1 MEGKGSATITDMTVD
16 LILNKEKYDDVYP
29 KDEEDSEDEN
39 EEADSEPENEVL
51 KRYKE
56 ESEKLDSLVKEAS
69 DEQLSANSRLNILE
83 QYGTTVAKSSAEG
96 LSKGIEQYKVERRK
110 IFGDHTAS
118 LAKLKEL
125 QNDRALLDK
134 ETRKAREAARREKVK
149 AEKAK
154 SKKAAEKLLALQEK
168 RQEKQRLKD
177 ERVAFWPKKVYRI
190 VLSLETNAEF
200 TPGSSRRGSISSV
213 VKPTLPS
220 PSPEAKTG
228 SDRNEP
234 SSDGGACQIG
244 LAISYIT
251 YSASWSPRYDLN
263 LATPTRSATI
273 TYRAEFVNQTS
284 EYWRDAKIILSTS
297 QTASQ
302 GLGETIPTMEPW
314 HISLIKGYG
323 SNSMD
328 DALFSRNEVQK
339 KSNALIFGQKK
350 FQEPRSS
357 LFGLDNHHKPLFP
370 YQQITQPQI
379 QKAQQAAFTKL
390 REISS
395 YNNQS
400 NTAPGLFGTS
410 NNQSNTTSGLFGASN
425 NQSNT
430 APGLFGA
437 SNNQSNT
444 APGLFGASQ
453 PFGAPS
459 AAESNP
465 ARSGQLSLNEGI
477 DKFEYD
483 AQTITPHDTTIE
495 FEESSWEETGL
506 TATYD
511 VPGLRSIPPSNLTRR
526 HRIASITLKDIQLSY
541 VLVPKLRAAAFL
553 RARLRNT
560 STITLL
566 RGPAGLTLDGSFLGN
581 TTLSRCSAGEAFNLN
596 LGTDPA
602 INVVYTKPVVR
613 RSQTG
618 VFAKEGSSVFTR
630 SILITNTKS
639 KDPLEGTVL
648 DQIPVSDD
656 EKLRVDILQPKGLRN
671 EGDHVLDGVAATVEM
686 ASRGS
691 AVAQNNVKS
700 NRDSSVSS
708 SSYDAR
714 SSGKEEKWGRAVAT
728 LKKGGEVRWN
738 LKLNPGQGVRLLL
751 EYEARFP
758 SSDGI
763 VGSSR

>member
-1 MEGKGSATITDMTVD
+1 MTVD
-16 LILNKEKYDDVYP
+16 LVSNKEKYDDVYP
-29 KDEEDSEDEN
+29 KYEEDSDDEN
-39 EEADSEPENEVL
+39 EEADSEPENRVL

-56 ESEKLDSLVKEAS
+56 ESERLDNLAKEAS
-69 DEQLSANSRLNILE
+69 EEQLSANSRLKILE
-83 QYGTTVAKSSAEG
+83 QYGLTVAKSSPEG

-110 IFGDHTAS
+110 IFEDHTACV
-118 LAKLKEL
+118 AKLEQL
-125 QNDRALLDK
+125 QNGRALLDK

-154 SKKAAEKLLALQEK
+154 SKKAAEKLLALQKK

-177 ERVAFWPKKVYRI
+177 ERVAFWPNKVYRV
-190 VLSLETNAEF
+190 VLSLETNADF
-200 TPGSSRRGSISSV
+200 TPGSSRRGSVSSL

-244 LAISYIT
+244 LALSYIT
-251 YSASWSPRYDLN
+251 HSASWSPRYDLN
-263 LATPTRSATI
+263 LTTPTRSATV
-273 TYRAEFVNQTS
+273 TYRAEFLNKTS

-302 GLGETIPTMEPW
+302 GLGELIPTMEPW

-323 SNSMD
+323 SNNMD

-339 KSNALIFGQKK
+339 KPNVNIFGQKK

-357 LFGLDNHHKPLFP
+357 QFGLANQNTTLFQQLNNSSP
-370 YQQITQPQI
+370 REQPQQIQQV
-379 QKAQQAAFTKL
+379 QAQFSRSGQL
-390 REISS
+390 PLSINR
-395 YNNQS
+395 S
-400 NTAPGLFGTS
+400 NAE
-410 NNQSNTTSGLFGASN
+410 
-425 NQSNT
+425 
-430 APGLFGA
+430 
-437 SNNQSNT
+437 
-444 APGLFGASQ
+444 PGLFGASQ
-453 PFGAPS
+453 PFSSHSAVQSAPAGSGLFSLPTSRS
-459 AAESNP
+459 AHEPHAM
-465 ARSGQLSLNEGI
+465 RKMRQLSSDEGI
-477 DKFEYD
+477 DNFEYD
-483 AQTITPHDTTIE
+483 AQTIIPYDTTID

-553 RARLRNT
+553 KARLQN
-560 STITLL
+560 SSNITLL

-581 TTLSRCSAGEAFNLN
+581 TTLSRCSAGEAFSLN

-630 SILITNTKS
+630 SVLITNTKS

-656 EKLRVDILQPKGLRN
+656 EKLRVDVLQPKGLRN
-671 EGDHVLDGVAATVEM
+671 EGDHVPDGVAAKVEM

-691 AVAQNNVKS
+691 AVAQNNNNS
-700 NRDSSVSS
+700 NRDSSASS

-714 SSGKEEKWGRAVAT
+714 NSGKEEKWGRAVAT
-728 LKKGGEVRWN
+728 LKKGGEIRWN
-738 LKLNPGQGVRLLL
+738 VKLNPGQGVRLVL

-758 SSDGI
+758 SSDSI
-763 VGSSR
+763 VGLWYKDFEGMRL

>member
-16 LILNKEKYDDVYP
+16 LVFNKEKYDDVYP
-29 KDEEDSEDEN
+29 KDEEDSDDED

-51 KRYKE
+51 KRYEE
-56 ESEKLDSLVKEAS
+56 ESEKLDNLVKEAS

-83 QYGTTVAKSSAEG
+83 QYGTTIAKSSPEG

-110 IFGDHTAS
+110 IFEDHTAS
-118 LAKLKEL
+118 VAKLKEL
-125 QNDRALLDK
+125 QNGRALLDK

-177 ERVAFWPKKVYRI
+177 ERVAFWPKKVYRV
-190 VLSLETNAEF
+190 VLSLETNVDF
-200 TPGSSRRGSISSV
+200 TPGSSRRGSVSSL
-213 VKPTLPS
+213 VKPTQPS

-234 SSDGGACQIG
+234 SSVGGACQIG
-244 LAISYIT
+244 LALSYIT

-263 LATPTRSATI
+263 LTTPTRSATI
-273 TYRAEFVNQTS
+273 TYRAEFLNKTS
-284 EYWRDAKIILSTS
+284 EHWRDAKIILSTS

-302 GLGETIPTMEPW
+302 GLGELIPTMEPW
-314 HISLIKGYG
+314 HISLIKGRG

-328 DALFSRNEVQK
+328 DALFSRNEVQN
-339 KSNALIFGQKK
+339 KSNGNIFGQK

-357 LFGLDNHHKPLFP
+357 LFGLANQNTPSAQQLNSYP
-370 YQQITQPQI
+370 REQPQQIQLV
-379 QKAQQAAFTKL
+379 QQAQL
-390 REISS
+390 PR
-395 YNNQS
+395 YRQL
-400 NTAPGLFGTS
+400 PS
-410 NNQSNTTSGLFGASN
+410 NNNPHEPYAMRKMLRRQL
-425 NQSNT
+425 
-430 APGLFGA
+430 
-437 SNNQSNT
+437 
-444 APGLFGASQ
+444 
-453 PFGAPS
+453 PS
-459 AAESNP
+459 D
-465 ARSGQLSLNEGI
+465 EGI
-477 DKFEYD
+477 DNFEYD
-483 AQTITPHDTTIE
+483 AQTIIPHDTTID

-553 RARLRNT
+553 KARLRNS

-581 TTLSRCSAGEAFNLN
+581 TTLSRCSAGEAFSLN

-630 SILITNTKS
+630 SVLITNTKS

-656 EKLRVDILQPKGLRN
+656 EKLRVDVLQPKGLRN
-671 EGDHVLDGVAATVEM
+671 EGDHVLDGVAATVEI

-691 AVAQNNVKS
+691 AVAQNNNKS
-700 NRDSSVSS
+700 IRDSSASS

-728 LKKGGEVRWN
+728 LKKGGEIRWN
-738 LKLNPGQGVRLLL
+738 VKLNPGQGVRLVL

-763 VGSSR
+763 VGL

>member
-16 LILNKEKYDDVYP
+16 LILNKEKYDDIYP
-29 KDEEDSEDEN
+29 KDEEDSDDED

-51 KRYKE
+51 KRYRD
-56 ESEKLDSLVKEAS
+56 ESEKLDNLVKEAS

-83 QYGTTVAKSSAEG
+83 QYGTTVAKSSAAD

-110 IFGDHTAS
+110 IFEDHTAS
-118 LAKLKEL
+118 VARLKEL

-134 ETRKAREAARREKVK
+134 KTRNAREAARKEKVK
-149 AEKAK
+149 AEKAR

-177 ERVAFWPKKVYRI
+177 ERVAFWPKKVYRV
-190 VLSLETNAEF
+190 VLSLETNADF
-200 TPGSSRRGSISSV
+200 TPGSSRRGSVNSL

-273 TYRAEFVNQTS
+273 TYRAEFVNKTS

-302 GLGETIPTMEPW
+302 GLGELIPTMEPW

-323 SNSMD
+323 SNNMD
-328 DALFSRNEVQK
+328 DALFSRKEVQNQ
-339 KSNALIFGQKK
+339 SNANIFGQKK
-350 FQEPRSS
+350 LQEPRSS
-357 LFGLDNHHKPLFP
+357 LFGLANQNSTLVQPPYNSFP
-370 YQQITQPQI
+370 REQPQ
-379 QKAQQAAFTKL
+379 QLQQMQQQVQQVQVRHFNPSNAAPTLFG
-390 REISS
+390 
-395 YNNQS
+395 S
-400 NTAPGLFGTS
+400 NSAVNSAPTRGGLFSSTDYKS
-410 NNQSNTTSGLFGASN
+410 ADEPRAMQNMRKHQFSEAEDDGAVN
-425 NQSNT
+425 
-430 APGLFGA
+430 L
-437 SNNQSNT
+437 
-444 APGLFGASQ
+444 
-453 PFGAPS
+453 
-459 AAESNP
+459 
-465 ARSGQLSLNEGI
+465 
-477 DKFEYD
+477 EYD
-483 AQTITPHDTTIE
+483 AQTIIPHDTTIE
-495 FEESSWEETGL
+495 FGESSWEETGL

-553 RARLRNT
+553 KARLRNS

-581 TTLSRCSAGEAFNLN
+581 TMLSRCSAGEAFSLN

-630 SILITNTKS
+630 SVLITNTKS
-639 KDPLEGTVL
+639 KDPLEGMVL

-656 EKLRVDILQPKGLRN
+656 EKLKVDVLQPKGLRN

-691 AVAQNNVKS
+691 AVAQNNIKS
-700 NRDSSVSS
+700 NRDSSAPS
-708 SSYDAR
+708 SSYDTR

-728 LKKGGEVRWN
+728 LRKGGEIRWN
-738 LKLNPGQGVRLLL
+738 LKLNPGHGVRLVL

-758 SSDGI
+758 SSDSI
-763 VGSSR
+763 VGLGR

>member
-29 KDEEDSEDEN
+29 KDEEDSDDED

-83 QYGTTVAKSSAEG
+83 QYGTTVAKSNAEG

-110 IFGDHTAS
+110 IFEDHTAS
-118 LAKLKEL
+118 LTRLKEL

-154 SKKAAEKLLALQEK
+154 SKKAAEKLLAMQEK
-168 RQEKQRLKD
+168 RQEKRRLKD
-177 ERVAFWPKKVYRI
+177 ERVTYWPKKVYRV

-200 TPGSSRRGSISSV
+200 TPGSSRRGSVSSV

-228 SDRNEP
+228 SDRNES

-284 EYWRDAKIILSTS
+284 EYWRDAKIVLSTS

-302 GLGETIPTMEPW
+302 GLGEMIPTLEPW

-328 DALFSRNEVQK
+328 DALFSRNEVQN
-339 KSNALIFGQKK
+339 KSNSHIFGQKK

-357 LFGLDNHHKPLFP
+357 LFGLDNHHTPLF
-370 YQQITQPQI
+370 QPLNNSDPREQTLQI
-379 QKAQQAAFTKL
+379 QRQMQQVQQAPLGRLKN
-390 REISS
+390 I
-395 YNNQS
+395 
-400 NTAPGLFGTS
+400 APD
-410 NNQSNTTSGLFGASN
+410 N

-459 AAESNP
+459 AVKSKP
-465 ARSGQLSLNEGI
+465 ARSSLFSSSDSKGAHESGRRVKSSDEGI
-477 DKFEYD
+477 DNFEYD
-483 AQTITPHDTTIE
+483 AQTIIPDDNKIE
-495 FEESSWEETGL
+495 FEESSWEEDGL

-553 RARLRNT
+553 RARLQNT

-581 TTLSRCSAGEAFNLN
+581 TTLSRCSAGEAFSLN

-602 INVVYTKPVVR
+602 IKVVYTKPVVR

-618 VFAKEGSSVFTR
+618 VFAKEGNSVFTR
-630 SILITNTKS
+630 SVLITNTRS
-639 KDPLEGTVL
+639 KDPLDGTVL

-656 EKLRVDILQPKGLRN
+656 EKLRVDVLQPKGLRN

-691 AVAQNNVKS
+691 AVAQNNIKS
-700 NRDSSVSS
+700 NRDSSASS

-714 SSGKEEKWGRAVAT
+714 SSVKEEKWGRAVAT
-728 LKKGGEVRWN
+728 LKKGGEIRWN
-738 LKLNPGQGVRLLL
+738 LKLNPGQAVRLVL

-758 SSDGI
+758 SSDSI
-763 VGSSR
+763 VGLSR

>member
-16 LILNKEKYDDVYP
+16 LVFNKEKYDDVYP
-29 KDEEDSEDEN
+29 KDEEDSDDED

-56 ESEKLDSLVKEAS
+56 ESEKLDNLVKEAS

-83 QYGTTVAKSSAEG
+83 QYGTTVAKSSPEG
-96 LSKGIEQYKVERRK
+96 LSKGIEQYKVERRR
-110 IFGDHTAS
+110 IFEDHTAS
-118 LAKLKEL
+118 VAKLKEL
-125 QNDRALLDK
+125 QNGRALLDK
-134 ETRKAREAARREKVK
+134 ETHKAREAASREKVK

-177 ERVAFWPKKVYRI
+177 ERVAFWPKKVYRV
-190 VLSLETNAEF
+190 VLSLETNADF
-200 TPGSSRRGSISSV
+200 TPGSSRRGSVSSV

-220 PSPEAKTG
+220 PSLVAKTG

-263 LATPTRSATI
+263 LTTPTRSATI
-273 TYRAEFVNQTS
+273 TYRAEFLNKTS

-302 GLGETIPTMEPW
+302 GLGELIPTMEPW
-314 HISLIKGYG
+314 HISLIKGHG

-328 DALFSRNEVQK
+328 DALFSRNEVHN
-339 KSNALIFGQKK
+339 KSNVNIFGQKK
-350 FQEPRSS
+350 VQEPRSS
-357 LFGLDNHHKPLFP
+357 LFGLANQNTPSFQTKNNS
-370 YQQITQPQI
+370 YSREQPQ
-379 QKAQQAAFTKL
+379 QTQQL
-390 REISS
+390 RSVQVS
-395 YNNQS
+395 R
-400 NTAPGLFGTS
+400 FGQLPS
-410 NNQSNTTSGLFGASN
+410 NNNRSNAE
-425 NQSNT
+425 
-430 APGLFGA
+430 PV
-437 SNNQSNT
+437 
-444 APGLFGASQ
+444 LFGASQ
-453 PFGAPS
+453 HS
-459 AAESNP
+459 AVQSAP
-465 ARSGQLSLNEGI
+465 ARTTRRRLSSDEGI
-477 DKFEYD
+477 ETFEYD
-483 AQTITPHDTTIE
+483 AQTIIPHDTTID

-553 RARLRNT
+553 KARLRNS

-581 TTLSRCSAGEAFNLN
+581 TTLSRCSAGEAFSLN

-630 SILITNTKS
+630 SVLITNTKS
-639 KDPLEGTVL
+639 KDPVEGTVL

-656 EKLRVDILQPKGLRN
+656 EKLRVDVLQPKGLRN

-691 AVAQNNVKS
+691 AVAQNNNKS
-700 NRDSSVSS
+700 NRESSASS

-714 SSGKEEKWGRAVAT
+714 SSGKEEKWGRAIAT
-728 LKKGGEVRWN
+728 LKKGGEIRWN
-738 LKLNPGQGVRLLL
+738 VKLNPGQGVRLVL

-758 SSDGI
+758 SSDSI
-763 VGSSR
+763 VGL

>member
-16 LILNKEKYDDVYP
+16 LIFNKEKYDDVYP
-29 KDEEDSEDEN
+29 KDEEDSDEED
-39 EEADSEPENEVL
+39 EEADSEPENEVV

-56 ESEKLDSLVKEAS
+56 ESEKLDNLVKEAS

-83 QYGTTVAKSSAEG
+83 QYGTTVAKSSPDG

-110 IFGDHTAS
+110 IFEDHTAS
-118 LAKLKEL
+118 VAKLKEL

-154 SKKAAEKLLALQEK
+154 RKKAAEKLLVLQEK
-168 RQEKQRLKD
+168 QQETQRLKD
-177 ERVAFWPKKVYRI
+177 ERVAFWPKKVYRV
-190 VLSLETNAEF
+190 VLSLETNADF
-200 TPGSSRRGSISSV
+200 TPGSSRRGSVSSL
-213 VKPTLPS
+213 VKPTIPPP
-220 PSPEAKTG
+220 PSPEAKTE

-273 TYRAEFVNQTS
+273 TYRAEFLNKTS

-302 GLGETIPTMEPW
+302 GIGDLIPTMEPW

-323 SNSMD
+323 KNSMD
-328 DALFSRNEVQK
+328 DALFSRKEVHNKTYVDAFAQK
-339 KSNALIFGQKK
+339 R
-350 FQEPRSS
+350 FQAPRSS
-357 LFGLDNHHKPLFP
+357 LFGLANQNTPLFQP
-370 YQQITQPQI
+370 QENSYLPGQPQQI
-379 QKAQQAAFTKL
+379 QQVQQQSLPVFGQQF
-390 REISS
+390 SN
-395 YNNQS
+395 NNQS
-400 NTAPGLFGTS
+400 NA
-410 NNQSNTTSGLFGASN
+410 TSGLYSA
-425 NQSNT
+425 
-430 APGLFGA
+430 L
-437 SNNQSNT
+437 
-444 APGLFGASQ
+444 Q
-453 PFGAPS
+453 PF
-459 AAESNP
+459 AAESV
-465 ARSGQLSLNEGI
+465 LSSSFAKIAPVSRLHKNQSSEGEGI
-477 DKFEYD
+477 DTFEYD
-483 AQTITPHDTTIE
+483 TQTITPHDTTID

-553 RARLRNT
+553 KARLRNS

-581 TTLSRCSAGEAFNLN
+581 TTLSRCSAGEAFSLN

-630 SILITNTKS
+630 SVLIRNTKS
-639 KDPLEGTVL
+639 KDPLEGTVF

-656 EKLRVDILQPKGLRN
+656 DKLRVDVLQPKGLRN
-671 EGDHVLDGVAATVEM
+671 EGDHVLDGVAVTVE
-686 ASRGS
+686 AVSHGT
-691 AVAQNNVKS
+691 AVAQNNNKN
-700 NRDSSVSS
+700 NRDSSASS
-708 SSYDAR
+708 TDAR

-728 LKKGGEVRWN
+728 LKKDGEIRWN
-738 LKLNPGQGVRLLL
+738 VKLNPGQGVRLVL

-758 SSDGI
+758 SSDSV

>member
-29 KDEEDSEDEN
+29 KDEEDSDDEDD
-39 EEADSEPENEVL
+39 EADSEPENEVL

-56 ESEKLDSLVKEAS
+56 EREKLDSLVKEAS

-110 IFGDHTAS
+110 IFEDHTAS
-118 LAKLKEL
+118 VARLKEL

-154 SKKAAEKLLALQEK
+154 SKKAAEKLIALQEI
-168 RQEKQRLKD
+168 RQEKQRLMD
-177 ERVAFWPKKVYRI
+177 ERVAFWPKKVYRV
-190 VLSLETNAEF
+190 VLSLETNADF
-200 TPGSSRRGSISSV
+200 TPGSSRRGSVSSL
-213 VKPTLPS
+213 VKPTL

-273 TYRAEFVNQTS
+273 TYRAEFVNKTS

-297 QTASQ
+297 QTAFQ
-302 GLGETIPTMEPW
+302 GLGELIPTMEPW
-314 HISLIKGYG
+314 HISLVKGHG
-323 SNSMD
+323 SSSMD
-328 DALFSRNEVQK
+328 DALFSRSEVQNRSK
-339 KSNALIFGQKK
+339 ASIFGQKK
-350 FQEPRSS
+350 LQEPRSS
-357 LFGLDNHHKPLFP
+357 LFGLADQNAQPLSNSYP
-370 YQQITQPQI
+370 REQPQKI
-379 QKAQQAAFTKL
+379 QMLQQYQPHLQQFQPAQQAQAPAFRL
-390 REISS
+390 GPS
-395 YNNQS
+395 NNNRS
-400 NTAPGLFGTS
+400 NQTSTLFGSHSAVNSAPTR
-410 NNQSNTTSGLFGASN
+410 SGLSDHKSAHEPYAM
-425 NQSNT
+425 QSM
-430 APGLFGA
+430 AK
-437 SNNQSNT
+437 
-444 APGLFGASQ
+444 
-453 PFGAPS
+453 
-459 AAESNP
+459 
-465 ARSGQLSLNEGI
+465 RRLSSDEGT
-477 DKFEYD
+477 DNFEYD
-483 AQTITPHDTTIE
+483 AQTIIPHDTAID
-495 FEESSWEETGL
+495 FGESSWEETGL

-511 VPGLRSIPPSNLTRR
+511 VPGHRSIPPSNLTRR

-553 RARLRNT
+553 KARLRNS

-581 TTLSRCSAGEAFNLN
+581 TTLSRCSAGEAFSLN

-630 SILITNTKS
+630 SVLITNTKS

-656 EKLRVDILQPKGLRN
+656 EKLRVDVLQPKGLRN
-671 EGDHVLDGVAATVEM
+671 EGDHVLDGVAATAEM

-691 AVAQNNVKS
+691 AVAQNNIKS
-700 NRDSSVSS
+700 NQDTSASS
-708 SSYDAR
+708 SSYDVR

-728 LKKGGEVRWN
+728 LKKGGEIRWN
-738 LKLNPGQGVRLLL
+738 VKLNPGQGVRLVL

-758 SSDGI
+758 SSDRI
-763 VGSSR
+763 VGL

>member
-16 LILNKEKYDDVYP
+16 LISNKEKYDDVHP
-29 KDEEDSEDEN
+29 KEEEESDDED
-39 EEADSEPENEVL
+39 EEADSEPENEVIR
-51 KRYKE
+51 RYKE
-56 ESEKLDSLVKEAS
+56 ESEYLDNLVKDAS

-83 QYGTTVAKSSAEG
+83 QYGTTVAKSSPEG
-96 LSKGIEQYKVERRK
+96 LSKGIEQYKVERRR
-110 IFGDHTAS
+110 IFEDHTAS
-118 LAKLKEL
+118 VDKLKEL
-125 QNDRALLDK
+125 QNRRALLDK
-134 ETRKAREAARREKVK
+134 GTRKAREAAKREKLK

-168 RQEKQRLKD
+168 RQEIQRLKD
-177 ERVAFWPKKVYRI
+177 ERVAFWPKKVYRV
-190 VLSLETNAEF
+190 VLSLETNADF
-200 TPGSSRRGSISSV
+200 TPGSSRRGSVSSL
-213 VKPTLPS
+213 VKPTLPP
-220 PSPEAKTG
+220 PSPEARTA

-273 TYRAEFVNQTS
+273 TYRAEFLNKTS

-302 GLGETIPTMEPW
+302 GLGELIPTMEPW
-314 HISLIKGYG
+314 HISLIKGHG
-323 SNSMD
+323 SNNN
-328 DALFSRNEVQK
+328 DALFSRKEVQN
-339 KSNALIFGQKK
+339 KSNVHVFEQKK

-357 LFGLDNHHKPLFP
+357 LFGLANQNTPLFQP
-370 YQQITQPQI
+370 SKQQEQPQQIQRVQQQQLQQQSLQAESIFGQQFPINYQRN
-379 QKAQQAAFTKL
+379 AQT
-390 REISS
+390 R
-395 YNNQS
+395 
-400 NTAPGLFGTS
+400 GFGRS
-410 NNQSNTTSGLFGASN
+410 QLS
-425 NQSNT
+425 
-430 APGLFGA
+430 
-437 SNNQSNT
+437 
-444 APGLFGASQ
+444 ASQ
-453 PFGAPS
+453 PFGSYSAVQSESAGSGLFSSLSAP
-459 AAESNP
+459 EQP
-465 ARSGQLSLNEGI
+465 AIRNSRGGQSSSDEGA
-477 DKFEYD
+477 DLFEYD
-483 AQTITPHDTTIE
+483 TQTIIPHDTTID

-526 HRIASITLKDIQLSY
+526 HRIASLTLKDIQLSY

-553 RARLRNT
+553 KARLRNT

-581 TTLSRCSAGEAFNLN
+581 TTLSRCSAGEVFSLN

-602 INVVYTKPVVR
+602 VNVVYTKPVVR

-639 KDPLEGTVL
+639 KEPLEGTVF

-671 EGDHVLDGVAATVEM
+671 EGDHVLDGVAATGEAVT
-686 ASRGS
+686 RGT
-691 AVAQNNVKS
+691 AVAQNNNRNS
-700 NRDSSVSS
+700 RDSSALSS
-708 SSYDAR
+708 STDTKG
-714 SSGKEEKWGRAVAT
+714 SGKEEKWGRAVAT
-728 LKKGGEVRWN
+728 LKKGGEISWN
-738 LKLNPGQGVRLLL
+738 LKLNPGQGVRLVL

-758 SSDGI
+758 SSESI

>member
-1 MEGKGSATITDMTVD
+1 MEPHRQTALIFAYHPQQQGANEITIYGITPTADESSIKVEGKGSATITDMTVD

-29 KDEEDSEDEN
+29 KDEEDSDDED

-56 ESEKLDSLVKEAS
+56 ESERLDSLVKEAS

-110 IFGDHTAS
+110 VFNDHTAS
-118 LAKLKEL
+118 IARLKEL

-134 ETRKAREAARREKVK
+134 KTRKARQAASREKLK

-154 SKKAAEKLLALQEK
+154 SKKAAEKLLALQE
-168 RQEKQRLKD
+168 RQQEKERLKG
-177 ERVAFWPKKVYRI
+177 ERVAFWPKKVYRV
-190 VLSLETNAEF
+190 VLSLETNADF
-200 TPGSSRRGSISSV
+200 TPGSSRRGSVNSL
-213 VKPTLPS
+213 VKPSLPS
-220 PSPEAKTG
+220 SSPEAKTG
-228 SDRNEP
+228 SDHNEP

-251 YSASWSPRYDLN
+251 YCASWSPRYDLN

-273 TYRAEFVNQTS
+273 TYRAEFVNKTS

-302 GLGETIPTMEPW
+302 GLGELIPTMEPW
-314 HISLIKGYG
+314 HISLIKGHS

-328 DALFSRNEVQK
+328 DALFSRNEVQN
-339 KSNALIFGQKK
+339 KSNANNFGQKK
-350 FQEPRSS
+350 LQEPRSS
-357 LFGLDNHHKPLFP
+357 LFGLANRPLHYSYP
-370 YQQITQPQI
+370 REQQQQLQQMPQF
-379 QKAQQAAFTKL
+379 QQMQQVQHAEAPKRMRCRRAENIPSDAAMQNMSK
-390 REISS
+390 RQMSS
-395 YNNQS
+395 YE
-400 NTAPGLFGTS
+400 GID
-410 NNQSNTTSGLFGASN
+410 
-425 NQSNT
+425 
-430 APGLFGA
+430 
-437 SNNQSNT
+437 
-444 APGLFGASQ
+444 
-453 PFGAPS
+453 
-459 AAESNP
+459 
-465 ARSGQLSLNEGI
+465 NEGI
-477 DKFEYD
+477 DNLEYD
-483 AQTITPHDTTIE
+483 AQTIIPHDATID
-495 FEESSWEETGL
+495 FGESSWEETGL

-553 RARLRNT
+553 KARLRNS

-581 TTLSRCSAGEAFNLN
+581 TMLSRCSAGEAFSLS

-656 EKLRVDILQPKGLRN
+656 EKLRVDVLQPKGLRN
-671 EGDHVLDGVAATVEM
+671 EGDHVLDGVATTVEL
-686 ASRGS
+686 ASHGS
-691 AVAQNNVKS
+691 AIAQNNIRS

-728 LKKGGEVRWN
+728 LKKGGEISWN
-738 LKLNPGQGVRLLL
+738 VKLNPGHRVRLVL

-758 SSDGI
+758 SSDSI
-763 VGSSR
+763 VGL

>member
-16 LILNKEKYDDVYP
+16 LVFNKEKYDDVYP
-29 KDEEDSEDEN
+29 KDEEDSDDED

-51 KRYKE
+51 KYYKE
-56 ESEKLDSLVKEAS
+56 ESEKLDNLVKEAS

-83 QYGTTVAKSSAEG
+83 QYGTTVAKSSPEG
-96 LSKGIEQYKVERRK
+96 LSKGIEQYKVERRR
-110 IFGDHTAS
+110 IFEDHMAS
-118 LAKLKEL
+118 VAKLKDL
-125 QNDRALLDK
+125 QNGRALLDK
-134 ETRKAREAARREKVK
+134 ETHKAREAARREKVK

-177 ERVAFWPKKVYRI
+177 ERVAFWPKKVYRV
-190 VLSLETNAEF
+190 VLSLETNADF
-200 TPGSSRRGSISSV
+200 TPGSSRRGSVSSV

-220 PSPEAKTG
+220 PPLVAKTG

-251 YSASWSPRYDLN
+251 YCASWSPRYDLN
-263 LATPTRSATI
+263 LTTPTRSATI
-273 TYRAEFVNQTS
+273 TYRAEFLNKTS

-302 GLGETIPTMEPW
+302 GLGELIPTMEPW
-314 HISLIKGYG
+314 HISLIKGHG

-328 DALFSRNEVQK
+328 DALFSRNEVQN
-339 KSNALIFGQKK
+339 KSNVNIFGQKK
-350 FQEPRSS
+350 VQEPRSS
-357 LFGLDNHHKPLFP
+357 LFGLANQNTPLFQTVNNS
-370 YQQITQPQI
+370 YSREQPQ
-379 QKAQQAAFTKL
+379 QTQQL
-390 REISS
+390 RSVQVSS
-395 YNNQS
+395 
-400 NTAPGLFGTS
+400 FGQLPS
-410 NNQSNTTSGLFGASN
+410 NNNRSNAE
-425 NQSNT
+425 
-430 APGLFGA
+430 PV
-437 SNNQSNT
+437 
-444 APGLFGASQ
+444 LFGASQ
-453 PFGAPS
+453 PS
-459 AAESNP
+459 ALQSAP
-465 ARSGQLSLNEGI
+465 ARSTRSHLSSDEGI
-477 DKFEYD
+477 ETFEYD
-483 AQTITPHDTTIE
+483 AQTIIPHDTTID

-553 RARLRNT
+553 KARLRNS

-581 TTLSRCSAGEAFNLN
+581 TTLSRCSAGEAFSLN

-630 SILITNTKS
+630 SVLITNTKS
-639 KDPLEGTVL
+639 KDPVEGTVL

-656 EKLRVDILQPKGLRN
+656 EKLRVDVLQPKGLRN

-691 AVAQNNVKS
+691 AVAQNNNTS
-700 NRDSSVSS
+700 NRESSASS

-714 SSGKEEKWGRAVAT
+714 SSGKGEKWGRAIAT
-728 LKKGGEVRWN
+728 LKKGGEISWN
-738 LKLNPGQGVRLLL
+738 VKLNPGQGVRLVL

-758 SSDGI
+758 SSDSI
-763 VGSSR
+763 VGL